1 MGWPDR
7 PGSRQPPSQP
17 PSLQATS
24 QETPQASPQT
34 VSPGSL
40 FSAEC
45 RAPLS
50 RSFTGERYY
59 SSETNHRSHCSRAC
73 DSCRNRKIKCSGEY
87 SGCGKCNATNGICT
101 YSDGKREINKSFSYK
116 CTADREEKS
125 QFMDRWNYSICSGN
139 NISVEEQDTRAW
151 LAVWTPTYIHV
162 DFRPYQNRKTLEQST
177 KRDQQ
182 PKNKVSIKW
191 LPRGL

>member
-1 MGWPDR
+1 MRPLNRGWPITKSFASQFILDPLGHCAGVPSMGWPNR

-40 FSAEC
+40 FSAEG

-50 RSFTGERYY
+50 RTFTGERYY

-87 SGCGKCNATNGICT
+87 SGCGK
-101 YSDGKREINKSFSYK
+101 
-116 CTADREEKS
+116 
-125 QFMDRWNYSICSGN
+125 
-139 NISVEEQDTRAW
+139 
-151 LAVWTPTYIHV
+151 
-162 DFRPYQNRKTLEQST
+162 
-177 KRDQQ
+177 
-182 PKNKVSIKW
+182 
-191 LPRGL
+191 